1 MLKGG
6 KRVKRS
12 YLKHLKRSWF
22 AQFQNIK
29 GYCGEVNSKNSYG
42 GYVGFKRY
50 VSIDGGVLMEDSEG
64 VEPETFAI
72 IWEAYC
78 TPNKLSLK
86 ERNECVKDSLL
97 E

>member
-1 MLKGG
+1 MVGINGCSKGEKESKEAILSTLKDPD
-6 KRVKRS
+6 S
-12 YLKHLKRSWF
+12 

-72 IWEAYC
+72 IWEAHC
-78 TPNKLSLK
+78 TPNNYL
-86 ERNECVKDSLL
+86 
-97 E
+97 